1 MTKLF
6 VICGHGAGDSGAVGG
21 GYTEA
26 NLVRKLG
33 AKMKEI
39 GGSKVELLDTARDWY
54 ADGGINAALKKRIG
68 SDPLLELHLDAASAT
83 AKGGH
88 VIILSGTNADRYDKA
103 IADYLSKE
111 FPGRSQMIVKRS
123 DLANPN
129 RAGTHNI
136 NYRLVEVC
144 FITNKAD
151 RDKLVNNLGSV
162 AKGLLKAFGIS
173 AQTYTEYVATVDT
186 YTYTK
191 RLFNK
196 KYRAKKVKKG
206 EKVKVKKTWQ
216 GKKYLW
222 GDTLDG
228 TYIRITG
235 KFKKVV

>member
-1 MTKLF
+1 MKLWI
-6 VICGHGAGDSGAVGG
+6 ICGHGAGDSGATGG

-39 GGSKVELLDTARDWY
+39 GGSKVELLDTTRDWY
-54 ADGGINAALKKRIG
+54 ADGGVNAALKKRIG
-68 SDPLLELHLDAASAT
+68 SDPLLELHLDAAATT

-88 VIILSGTNADRYDKA
+88 VIIRSGEAADKYDKA
-103 IADYLSKE
+103 IANYLSEE
-111 FPGRSQMIVKRS
+111 FPGRSQKIVKRS

-129 RAGTHNI
+129 RAGIHGI

-151 RDKLVNNLGSV
+151 RDKLVNNLGKV
-162 AKGLLKAFGIS
+162 AKGLLKAFGIT

-196 KYRAKKVKKG
+196 KYRATKVKKG
-206 EKVKVKKTWQ
+206 AKVKVKKTYQ
-216 GKKYLW
+216 GKQYLW
-222 GDTLDG
+222 GETLTG
-228 TYIRITG
+228 TFIRITG
-235 KFKKVV
+235 KFNKVL